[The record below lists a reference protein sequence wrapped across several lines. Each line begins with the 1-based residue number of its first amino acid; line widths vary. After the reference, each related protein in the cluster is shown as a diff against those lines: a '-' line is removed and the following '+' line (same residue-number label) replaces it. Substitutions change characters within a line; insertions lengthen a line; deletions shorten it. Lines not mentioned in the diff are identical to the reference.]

1 MNTSSYKE
9 IIDCLKHLI
18 ETQDFIVIPDFG
30 ALVMQMESAEFSVA
44 QNVLFP
50 PRKKV
55 LFNPLL
61 KHNDGLLISELQK
74 MLNIEF
80 VLAQTMVHHFVQSLN
95 VLLETKRRADI
106 EGIGYFYKDL
116 EGNILFEST
125 LNPFYL
131 SESLGLF
138 PVQTIPVEIKT
149 EHRFE
154 TNNIEKKKIIVF
166 QPKNLYKAASVLVI
180 VGLLVLYFLTATPEW
195 KNNFADFVGIK
206 PARPIYLSKT
216 SYPEINFDYSIH
228 LPVVNNNSNDNSA
241 VKNDKENNV
250 ISTSNKKV
258 SMFSIIAGC
267 FRIEQNARRLLNEFK
282 NKGIKASIVWNAE
295 KQLFVVSVGQFNDKN
310 QASDYLNTLKQKSIL
325 KDAWIKEE

>member
-228 LPVVNNNSNDNSA
+228 LPTVNNNTNVS
-241 VKNDKENNV
+241 KENNAL
-250 ISTSNKKV
+250 ISNKNQ
-258 SMFSIIAGC
+258 SLFSIIAGC
-267 FRIEQNARRLLNEFK
+267 FRVEQNARRLLNEFK
-282 NKGIKASIVWNAE
+282 NKRIKASIVWNAE

>member
-131 SESLGLF
+131 SESFGLF
-138 PVQTIPVEIKT
+138 PVQTIPVETKT

-154 TNNIEKKKIIVF
+154 TNIAEKKKIIAF
-166 QPKNLYKAASVLVI
+166 QPKNLYKAASVLI
-180 VGLLVLYFLTATPEW
+180 IAGLLVLYFLTATPEW
-195 KNNFADFVGIK
+195 KNNFADFIGVK
-206 PARPIYLSKT
+206 PTRPIYLSKT

-228 LPVVNNNSNDNSA
+228 LPTVNNNTNVS
-241 VKNDKENNV
+241 KENNAL
-250 ISTSNKKV
+250 ISNKNQ
-258 SMFSIIAGC
+258 SLFSIIAGC
-267 FRIEQNARRLLNEFK
+267 FRVEQNAKRLLNEFK

-310 QASDYLNTLKQKSIL
+310 QASEYLNTLKQKSIL